1 MAATSRAVS
10 EAAIIEILERIEDGL
25 TLKASCAVSGLGY
38 ANIVKRIGENEQL
51 TKYYAHA
58 RESFVRFQVQRAHE
72 IAADESI
79 DVQRAKL
86 MTDLIKWEASRTLPR
101 EYGERTALDVTTTN
115 KLDSMTR
122 EELVVELRGIF
133 RNGRMRLV
141 PESQVI
147 DAEAK
152 QLGQGD
158 D

>member
-10 EAAIIEILERIEDGL
+10 EAAIIEILERIEEGL

-58 RESFVRFQVQRAHE
+58 RESFVRYQVQRAHE

-101 EYGERTALDVTTTN
+101 EYGERTSVDVTTTA
-115 KLDSMTR
+115 KESVTR
-122 EELVVELRGIF
+122 EELETQIKQLLRSAG
-133 RNGRMRLV
+133 MRLV
-141 PESQVI
+141 PASSVI
-147 DAEAK
+147 DDEAK
-152 QLGQGD
+152 QLGPAD